1 MIIGCK
7 NSSKLSFLKIVLNFY
22 ISYYQYIISNIIKKR
37 VV

>member
-7 NSSKLSFLKIVLNFY
+7 NSSKLSSKKIVLNLY
-22 ISYYQYIISNIIKKR
+22 IFYYQIIILNIIKKR